1 MRGVSCPDPLR
12 FNASCCPE
20 KNGQHPILEEGEMAL
35 MALKNITW
43 SERATFLLLITGV
56 QLKGVLYNPTAH
68 NILLHTGRWGYVHR
82 PETKVVRGEFA
93 TSEAKPRLPEPQ
105 LTPPIPRILWRRGMG
120 KKQSWRNSAG
130 CAQGRLPGT
139 AAMRDLKR

>member
-1 MRGVSCPDPLR
+1 MRGVSYSDPLR

-68 NILLHTGRWGYVHR
+68 NILLLPREGG
-82 PETKVVRGEFA
+82 A
-93 TSEAKPRLPEPQ
+93 TSTNPRRVARGGCSYPNLRRPLWSHARYLSKTARMLPC
-105 LTPPIPRILWRRGMG
+105 LWRKNHDRGL
-120 KKQSWRNSAG
+120 
-130 CAQGRLPGT
+130 GRLPAT
-139 AAMRDLKR
+139 VDVRA